1 MVKIKSLIFDLD
13 ETLVKLPVDW
23 QSAYEEV
30 RKRTG
35 RNFTNFLNLLAEVWN
50 TDEYRKVSKIIESF
64 ELYALDNVQ
73 VLDNSK
79 EIILKLSGKYSLS
92 LVTLQ
97 GRRIAEEVLRKL
109 GIRKAFKLVITRDDA
124 ATRLMQLQIILEK
137 TGFKPEE
144 TVVIGDKL
152 NDVESALKLKCWAV
166 LIDRRNRAELLK
178 KPVEKLFI
186 IKDLNELEEVLHS
199 LKQEKGLSG

>member
-1 MVKIKSLIFDLD
+1 MVKIKNLIFDLD
-13 ETLVKLPVDW
+13 ETLIKLPVDW
-23 QSAYEEV
+23 PSAYEEV
-30 RKRTG
+30 RKRTR
-35 RNFTNFLNLLAEVWN
+35 RNFTSFLNLLAELWN
-50 TDEYRKVSKIIESF
+50 TDEYRTVSKIIESF
-64 ELYALDNVQ
+64 ELSALDYIRI
-73 VLDNSK
+73 LDNSK
-79 EIILKLSGKYSLS
+79 EIILKLSEKYSLS

-97 GRRIAEEVLRKL
+97 GKRVTEKVLWKL

-124 ATRLMQLQIILEK
+124 ATRLMQLQIVLEK
-137 TGFKPEE
+137 TGSKPEE

-186 IKDLNELEEVLHS
+186 IKDLNELKEVLNS
-199 LKQEKGLSG
+199 LEQEKAVSG

>member
-23 QSAYEEV
+23 PSAYEEV

-35 RNFTNFLNLLAEVWN
+35 RNFTSFLNLLAELWN